1 MESIKRLW
9 REQPLSLILFAGG
22 IFRLISVIFS
32 KGWGMHDDHFL
43 VVETAQSMLNGSD
56 FYNWI
61 PDSPDDTPDIHNY
74 FYPGLHYLLFAF
86 LETLGLYDPQGKMY
100 IVRFLHAAYS
110 MITIVL
116 GYKITLRL
124 TNQPIAKQVG
134 LILALLWIFPVLSV
148 KNLVEVVCI
157 PPLLYSTY
165 LLLKNQEK
173 QTVSLELLAGLSAG
187 LAMGIRYQTAL
198 FIGGFGLYLLINRR
212 IVGAILFGLMAAI
225 GFSITQIGDLIIW
238 GEPFAEFSEYIKY
251 NIEHKTSY
259 FDRPWYMYF
268 LTIGGLLIPPIS
280 LFWMF
285 GFGRALKTN
294 WKSKLLLFLPAF
306 IFFAFHSYFPNKQ
319 ERFIIPVL
327 PFLIILGHIGWNQFT
342 EKSKFWLKF
351 KRFHLG
357 LWVWFWAI
365 NTVLLLVLS
374 FSYTK
379 RNRVESMTW
388 LYQQNDYQNMIIES
402 SHKHDFLMPALFY
415 LDKWENYYYIT
426 KKHPAGQLRK
436 RIDQLENP
444 ELAPNYVVFFEETHL
459 EDRIQ
464 RFEENYGKDIELAA
478 KIEPSFIDDLL
489 FKVNPNNDNQ
499 TTYIYKIKE

>member
-1 MESIKRLW
+1 MDTIKKLW
-9 REQPLSLILFAGG
+9 NEKPLALILFVGA
-22 IFRLISVIFS
+22 IFRLIAVLFS

-74 FYPGLHYLLFAF
+74 FYPGLHYLLFGL
-86 LETLGLYDPQGKMY
+86 LESIGLYDPQGKMY
-100 IVRFLHAAYS
+100 VVRFLHAAYS
-110 MITIVL
+110 MLTIVL
-116 GYKITLRL
+116 GYKISLRL
-124 TNQPIAKQVG
+124 SNQQIAKQVG
-134 LILALLWIFPVLSV
+134 LLLAMLWLFPILSV
-148 KNLVEVVCI
+148 KNLVEVVCL

-165 LLLKNQEK
+165 LLLKNQTK
-173 QTVSLELLAGLSAG
+173 QAISLELLAGLFAG
-187 LAMGIRYQTAL
+187 LSMGIRYQTAL

-212 IVGAILFGLMAAI
+212 FVGAVLFGVMAAI
-225 GFSITQIGDLIIW
+225 GFSITQVGDLIIW

-251 NIEHKTSY
+251 NLKHKTSY

-285 GFGRALKTN
+285 GFGRALKTD
-294 WKSKLLLFLPAF
+294 WKKHLLLFLPAF
-306 IFFAFHSYFPNKQ
+306 LFFAFHSYFPNKQ

-342 EKSKFWLKF
+342 LESKFWNKNKKLHKGF
-351 KRFHLG
+351 
-357 LWVWFWAI
+357 WVWFWTL
-365 NTVLLLVLS
+365 NTLLVMVLS

-388 LYQQNDYQNMIIES
+388 LYHQEDYQNMIIES

-415 LDKWENYYYIT
+415 LDHWENYYYIT
-426 KKHPAGQLRK
+426 KKLPAEQLRTT
-436 RIDQLENP
+436 IDQLQNP
-444 ELAPNYVVFFEETHL
+444 ELVPNYVVFFEEVEL
-459 EDRIQ
+459 EERIE
-464 RFEENYGKDIELAA
+464 RFETNYGQQLELATV
-478 KIEPSFIDDLL
+478 IQPSLIDHLL
-489 FKVNPNNDNQ
+489 FTVNPNNDNQ